1 MSVELPPSASIAA
14 ICQRHHVQRLT
25 LFGSAVRAD
34 FDPAR
39 SDIDCLVTFDAAGQ
53 SRAFDAYFDLKDDLT
68 RLFGRAVDL
77 LVERAIRNV
86 RLRAA
91 IASEE
96 RLLYAA

>member
-25 LFGSAVRAD
+25 LFGSAVRED

-39 SDIDCLVTFDAAGQ
+39 SDIDCLVTFDAVGQ

-77 LVERAIRNV
+77 VVERAIRNV